1 MPPPSSTESADD
13 LRPAPSPST
22 WFSALLL
29 AVVVLAW
36 GLNWTVT
43 KILVASIPPLWTIAL
58 RNAVASIVL
67 LVLLNATRQFVV
79 PNRGD
84 LPVVL
89 VVAMLHMVGFST
101 LVAAGLTVAPVG
113 RSIVLGYTTP
123 IWVVP
128 AAYLFLG
135 EAVTLRKIAGVV
147 LGLVGLGII
156 FSPYDLD
163 WSDRPLLIG
172 HMLILAA
179 ALCWAVSIVYVRHH
193 RWRSTP
199 FQLVFWQA
207 LLATAVLSVVA
218 MIAEGIP
225 AIQWNTSLVLGL
237 AYAGIIGSALAYW
250 AMVVVNKTLPAIST
264 SLGVL
269 ATPVVGIG
277 SAAFFLNESIS
288 LGVLIAGALIL
299 IGVVLGTLD
308 ASRN

>member
-1 MPPPSSTESADD
+1 MPPPSSTESTDD
-13 LRPAPSPST
+13 LRPVPSHRT
-22 WFSALLL
+22 WLSALLL